1 MLITLITDVPA
12 DTVRSVDARTVVV
25 FATSEM
31 SPEFTGTPPPTITS
45 VDDLMRQGS
54 ATLISRAAMAGEAM
68 VRGLRGGQVTTSI
81 DGMKVHSA
89 CIDKMDPATA
99 YIELDNLNSLELTA
113 GSSDLRYG
121 ANLGGSLAFRMRD
134 PLFDNPLAGS
144 AEVLFDANDL
154 QRRVR
159 VDASSGSEDL
169 AVRAG
174 YTYRAADDFYAGGR
188 QSVDGS
194 RFEKHNAALGFS
206 YAVAEDQTLTI
217 QGIYD
222 LATFIGYPA
231 LLMDTRRA
239 EGIIG
244 GLTWKATFDHST
256 RTTVKLYTNY
266 VDHAMDDYDRS
277 IDEVNNRPFMPGMYM
292 PMDGTSF
299 TVGALAEVS
308 HVIGESLLSATL
320 DLSNLRA
327 QATMDM
333 LPLDT
338 TVTPMK
344 MTNIGDAVIGTYGL
358 NVAWEMPLSES
369 IQSRFNAR
377 LDVSPRSLQ
386 DEQSRSVMSG
396 YVPNADFDRVMFA
409 TSLTALFRFTITD
422 QSTFTTSVSTLERLP
437 THLESYGFWLYDPQS
452 NFVVIGDPNLKSE
465 RSFGA
470 DVSYEV
476 RTDASLLTATAYGQ
490 LIMDYIS
497 TKPYGLDDTVNSV
510 PLRLQA
516 NVGWVTLGGIELRGA
531 HTVSELVRLGATFAY
546 TRGYALDQQD
556 DLPLIS
562 PLSIQVRAI
571 IGDPTL
577 NGEIRLRY
585 AAAQNSISM
594 FLQPENTTPSWFTAD
609 IIGSWIISKHVTLR
623 ANVTNLFDVLYHE
636 HTSINDMSSRGRSF
650 MVTVRTSW

>member
-1 MLITLITDVPA
+1 MVA
-12 DTVRSVDARTVVV
+12 DTPTDSVRSVDARTVVV

-54 ATLISRAAMAGEAM
+54 ATLITRAAMAGEAM
-68 VRGLRGGQVTTSI
+68 VRGLRGGQVMTSI

-89 CIDKMDPATA
+89 CIDKMDPPTA
-99 YIELDNLNSLELTA
+99 YIELDNLSSLELTA

-134 PLFDNPLAGS
+134 PLFDAPLAGS

-159 VDASSGSEDL
+159 VDASSGSDDL

-188 QSVDGS
+188 QAVDGS
-194 RFEKHNAALGFS
+194 RFEKHNAALGLS
-206 YAVAEDQTLTI
+206 YAVAEDQSLTL

-244 GLTWKATFDHST
+244 GLTWKARLDHTT
-256 RTTVKLYTNY
+256 RTQVKLYANY
-266 VDHAMDDYDRS
+266 VDHTMDDFDRS
-277 IDEVNNRPFMPGMYM
+277 IDEVMNRPFMPGMYM
-292 PMDGTSF
+292 PMVGTSF
-299 TVGALAEVS
+299 TAGALAEVS

-320 DLSNLRA
+320 DLSNLWA

-333 LPLDT
+333 EPLDS
-338 TVTPMK
+338 TVAPMK
-344 MTNIGDAVIGTYGL
+344 MTNIGDAVVGTYGI
-358 NVAWEMPLSES
+358 NIAWDQPLSS
-369 IQSRFNAR
+369 TIQSRFNAR

-386 DEQSRSVMSG
+386 DEQARSVMSG

-409 TSLTALFRFTITD
+409 MSLTALFRFSLSD
-422 QSTFTTSVSTLERLP
+422 QTTFTTSVSTLERLP

-452 NFVVIGDPNLKSE
+452 NFIVIGDPNLKSE

-470 DVSYEV
+470 DVSYEI
-476 RTDASLLTATAYGQ
+476 RTDASLFTATAFGQ
-490 LIMDYIS
+490 VIKDYIS
-497 TKPYGLDDTVNSV
+497 TKPYGLNDSVNNV
-510 PLRLQA
+510 PLRLQS
-516 NVGWVTLGGIELRGA
+516 NVGWATLGGIELRGA
-531 HTVSELVRLGATFAY
+531 HTVSELVRLGATVSY

-585 AAAQNSISM
+585 AAAQNDISM

-609 IIGSWIISKHVTLR
+609 IVGSWSISNHFTLR
-623 ANVTNLFDVLYHE
+623 ASVTNLFDVLYHE
-636 HTSINDMSSRGRSF
+636 HTSINDMPSRGRSF
-650 MVTVRTSW
+650 MITVRTSW